1 MHDPGAS
8 KPAPRPPFFA
18 LLHNRR
24 GERHLNETGDLE
36 RAALAYGRATRLA
49 PEWSVPWYNLGLVR
63 KYQRQWAE
71 SLRCNLRATELDP
84 EDEAAWWNA
93 GIAAT
98 ALGDWEV
105 ARLAW
110 EAVGIKLPPG
120 EGEIRMR
127 LGLTPIRLNPDGQ
140 GEVVWCERIDPAR
153 AIIRNV
159 PLPESGHRY
168 GDLQLHDGAP
178 NGTRVYQGQEMPVF
192 DALQLLQASLYT
204 TYQVRVRVG
213 DEEDV
218 LARNDAGLVSIAVE
232 GKVDEPFGPTL
243 GEWLADA
250 SAGKRARL
258 AGLGTL
264 LSLATEPPPGTRYQL
279 LHRTASA
286 LIEAQ
291 RFHASA
297 AVLLVHSFSPSG
309 MWYADYAAFAALLG
323 VDSAPGA
330 VVDTSERGGVR
341 LFLGWVRGDQ
351 RFLEA

>member
-36 RAALAYGRATRLA
+36 RAALAYGRATQIA

-71 SLRCNLRATELDP
+71 SLRCNLRATELDS

-98 ALGDWEV
+98 ALGDWEA

-168 GDLQLHDGAP
+168 GDLLLHDGAP
-178 NGTRVYQGQEMPVF
+178 NGTRVYKGQEVPVF
-192 DALQLLQASLYT
+192 DALQLLQVSLNT

-218 LARNDAGLVSIAVE
+218 LALAELAEQHGCGIEDWETIRRICAACSRGN
-232 GKVDEPFGPTL
+232 PGPHETP
-243 GEWLADA
+243 DH
-250 SAGKRARL
+250 
-258 AGLGTL
+258 
-264 LSLATEPPPGTRYQL
+264 ATEPTIATLAIAARGDRELRALLDAWAAARPGCGALDLTVL
-279 LHRTASA
+279 LPGAPSA
-286 LIEAQ
+286 L
-291 RFHASA
+291 S
-297 AVLLVHSFSPSG
+297 
-309 MWYADYAAFAALLG
+309 
-323 VDSAPGA
+323 
-330 VVDTSERGGVR
+330 
-341 LFLGWVRGDQ
+341 
-351 RFLEA
+351 